1 MHSVNVWLSRYAKLI
16 VATTFCLIFLGGMV
30 TSLDAGLSVP
40 DWPTSFGYNMF
51 TFPISRWKGL
61 VFWEHTHRLVA
72 SVLGMLIIALTI
84 WVFKADRRSSVRKL
98 SVAAL
103 ILVII
108 QGLMGGFRV
117 TEISTTLAIIHGV
130 TAQAFFC
137 LLILLAATLSP
148 AWSKPLEGSSTQA
161 RVFGW
166 RRWGWVLV
174 ISLFIQL
181 ILGAMMRHWHAG
193 LAIPTFPLTPQ
204 GTFFPVAHDKM
215 VDIHFSHRFWAII
228 VTVIAAVTCVK
239 ALRSSGG
246 EERIQLPA
254 VAILFLIL
262 VQILLGASVI
272 WLGRAPIPTS
282 LHVVNG
288 ALILGFSFYL
298 AVQSLRLGTLREE
311 ATCHCADHEESPTA

>member
-72 SVLGMLIIALTI
+72 SGLGLLIIGLTI
-84 WVFKADRRSSVRKL
+84 WVFKVDRRSSARKL

-103 ILVII
+103 VLVII

-117 TEISTTLAIIHGV
+117 TEISTTLAIVHGV

-148 AWSKPLEGSSTQA
+148 AWNQPLEGGSTPAQVYA
-161 RVFGW
+161 W
-166 RRWGWVLV
+166 RRWGWALV

-228 VTVIAAVTCVK
+228 VTLVAAVTCTK

-254 VAILFLIL
+254 LAVLLLIV

-272 WLGRAPIPTS
+272 WLQRAPIPTS

-298 AVQSLRLGTLREE
+298 ALQSQRLGRLQENARK
-311 ATCHCADHEESPTA
+311 DESQAKLAKA